1 MLPETGVIPHTL
13 CAGAPGSEP
22 PETVSMQHSENTRL
36 TERTAC
42 LQKQLSPGNLTAY
55 HPTSPVHAQYETVH
69 LHTPEHKGSQCHVG
83 KLRESMVAHFAK
95 PPALPGV
102 TRGD

>member
-69 LHTPEHKGSQCHVG
+69 LHTQRLAMSRWQAEGIYGGSFC
-83 KLRESMVAHFAK
+83 KIPCFA
-95 PPALPGV
+95 
-102 TRGD
+102 RCN